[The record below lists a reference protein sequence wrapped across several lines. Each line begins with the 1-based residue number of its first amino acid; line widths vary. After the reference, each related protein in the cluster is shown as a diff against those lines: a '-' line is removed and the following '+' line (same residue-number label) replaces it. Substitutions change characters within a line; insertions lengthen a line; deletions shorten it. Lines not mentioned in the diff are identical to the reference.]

1 MWNTISSSKLLKAIE
16 DEKVRRHLIQALL
29 RHEKGKATVKRA
41 VDVEAPNQPEFMR
54 QNKKRKVLRQ
64 FYNHKVFYENNLLLK
79 KLNDIN
85 KKKGALNKD
94 RLQSANFA
102 YSGKTNCF
110 KIGNKTS
117 LHNGWLKGQ
126 KEDKVKVENNVQ
138 EASSR

>member
-16 DEKVRRHLIQALL
+16 DEKVRIHLIQALL

-85 KKKGALNKD
+85 KKKELSTRTDYSQLTLLTAEKQL
-94 RLQSANFA
+94 LQNWKQDIS
-102 YSGKTNCF
+102 SQ
-110 KIGNKTS
+110 
-117 LHNGWLKGQ
+117 WLAEGP
-126 KEDKVKVENNVQ
+126 EG
-138 EASSR
+138 R